1 MDTVGRASVAETDTW
16 KWNFMGF
23 PFFFVASEQKNQSF
37 QTVASTVF
45 QGPPLRMRYTELS
58 PSQKLLK

>member
-23 PFFFVASEQKNQSF
+23 PPFFVASEQKPEI
-37 QTVASTVF
+37 VIKVF
-45 QGPPLRMRYTELS
+45 KP
-58 PSQKLLK
+58 